1 MAVAVAFQSSG
12 SGLEQ
17 DCRQCV
23 HSNSLREQWGC
34 DAPTVEPLF
43 WMNPCPWCAGTT
55 DDCDHCSGEGRIG
68 VHRCPNTMATSKHLE
83 LVGAVVM
90 VEQGI
95 LPDPGG
101 WQDQSSLFVQA
112 YPLIASEVNKMRNS
126 IQEQATKKA
135 HSKRSGR

>member
-23 HSNSLREQWGC
+23 TSADLRHQWGC
-34 DAPTVEPLF
+34 DQPTVEPLF
-43 WMNPCPWCAGTT
+43 WLNPCPWCNGMV
-55 DDCDHCSGEGRIG
+55 DKCDHCQGEGRVG
-68 VHRCPNTMATSKHLE
+68 VPRCPNKMATSKHLE
-83 LVGAVVM
+83 LVAAVEM

-101 WQDQSSLFVQA
+101 WQDQASLFVQA
-112 YPLIASEVNKMRNS
+112 YPLVASEVAKMRNS

-135 HSKRSGR
+135 HTKGKAR